1 MEKRSKKEQKL
12 QAKTLT
18 QMFEKIEHDKELI
31 PVVLQRG
38 DWEALHYS
46 IGLALKK
53 NALPTK

>member
-1 MEKRSKKEQKL
+1 MEKRSKKEQKH

-18 QMFEKIEHDKELI
+18 QMFEKIEQDKELI
-31 PVVLQRG
+31 TVVLQRG

-53 NALPTK
+53 NAISTK

>member
-1 MEKRSKKEQKL
+1 MEKRTKKDQKQ
-12 QAKTLT
+12 QAKELAKIFA
-18 QMFEKIEHDKELI
+18 QIEHNKELI

-53 NALPTK
+53 NAISTK